1 MQMLLNNFSDFNY
14 KALNNKVVIFGA
26 GTIGRLTDLALRKNG
41 IESQLFVDS
50 DPRKQGK
57 EVQNKKIISPDDL
70 KRYDT
75 ENTHVFIACNYFS
88 SIVPFLKKNKFKNF
102 YKVTDVLKKIDV
114 YKLYN
119 EIDMD
124 MLFSKLLPLKLERNL
139 AFYNEM
145 CNKEDY
151 VTNNKLVLKSIDV
164 QITEKCSLK
173 CKDCS
178 NLMQYYKKPV
188 DSDYDL
194 LVSSMDKIMSSVDF
208 IDELRVLG
216 GDPFMNKELNKIINK
231 LVTYKNVG
239 RIVVYTNARF
249 IPKNQ
254 NLDYLKQPRV
264 ILDVTNYGE
273 ASAAA
278 DKFVEF
284 AKKEGIAYSVNNCNT
299 WQDCGR
305 IIPNNKKTEKELE
318 HQFNNCC
325 NSDLV
330 SLLHGKLYRCPFSA
344 NGVNLKA
351 FEANKDDE
359 INLTDNSIGKK
370 ELRDKIMHLS
380 FGKKYLTACRF
391 CNGRDY
397 ATTNIPSAI
406 QTKSRLDYKFQN

>member
-1 MQMLLNNFSDFNY
+1 MKNFSNFISQYDSNSSNLKIF
-14 KALNNKVVIFGA
+14 IFGA
-26 GTIGRLTDLALRKNG
+26 GTIGRLSDLALKNEG
-41 IESQLFVDS
+41 IDANCFIDS
-50 DPRKQGK
+50 DIRKQGNK
-57 EVQNKKIISPDDL
+57 IQNKEIISPDEL
-70 KRYDT
+70 KKFNT
-75 ENTHVFIACNYFS
+75 QNTHIFIACNYFS
-88 SIVPFLKKNKFKNF
+88 SIVPFLKKNDFKH
-102 YKVTDVLKKIDV
+102 YYIVSDLLKKFDTC
-114 YKLYN
+114 KLYN
-119 EIDMD
+119 EIDMGL
-124 MLFSKLLPLKLERNL
+124 LFAKLLPLKLERNL

-151 VTNNKLVLKSIDV
+151 VTSDKLVLKSLDV

-178 NLMQYYKKPV
+178 NLMQYYKKPI
-188 DSDYDL
+188 DTDFDI
-194 LVSSMDKIMSSVDF
+194 LVNAMDKIMSSVDF

-216 GDPFMNKELNKIINK
+216 GDPFMYKELGKIINK
-231 LVTYKNVG
+231 LSTYKNVG
-239 RIVVYTNARF
+239 RIVVYTNAKF

-254 NLDYLKQPRV
+254 NLDYLRLPRV
-264 ILDVTNYGE
+264 ILDITNYGE
-273 ASAAA
+273 ASSAA
-278 DKFVEF
+278 DKFVDF
-284 AKKEGIAYSVNNCNT
+284 AKKEGISYSMNHCNT

-305 IIPNNKKTEKELE
+305 IIPKSNKTEKELK

-359 INLTDNSIGKK
+359 INLNDNISKK
-370 ELRDKIMHLS
+370 ELRDRIIYLA

-397 ATTNIPSAI
+397 STANIPSAI
-406 QTKSRLDYKFQN
+406 QAKVKLDYKFQS

>member
-1 MQMLLNNFSDFNY
+1 MQMSLKNFSDFDH
-14 KALNNKVVIFGA
+14 KSLNNKVVIFGA
-26 GTIGRLTDLALRKNG
+26 GTIGRLTDLALKKCG
-41 IESQLFVDS
+41 IESQQFVDS

-57 EVQNKKIISPDDL
+57 KVQNKKIISPDDL
-70 KRYDT
+70 KKYDT
-75 ENTHVFIACNYFS
+75 ETTHVFVACNYFS
-88 SIVPFLKKNKFKNF
+88 SVVPFLKKNKFKNF
-102 YKVTDVLKKIDV
+102 YKVTDVLKKIDP

-139 AFYNEM
+139 DFYNEM
-145 CNKEDY
+145 ANKEDY
-151 VTNNKLVLKSIDV
+151 ITNDKLVLKSIDV

-216 GDPFMNKELNKIINK
+216 GDPFMNKELNKIINT

-249 IPKNQ
+249 MPKNQ

-273 ASAAA
+273 ASAAT
-278 DKFVEF
+278 DKFVEY

-305 IIPNNKKTEKELE
+305 IVPKSKKTEKELE

-344 NGVNLKA
+344 NGVNLRA

-406 QTKSRLDYKFQN
+406 QTKSKLDYKFQN

>member
-1 MQMLLNNFSDFNY
+1 MKNFSNFISQY
-14 KALNNKVVIFGA
+14 ESNNSNLKIFIFGA
-26 GTIGRLTDLALRKNG
+26 GTIGRLSDLALKNEG
-41 IESQLFVDS
+41 IGADCFIDS
-50 DPRKQGK
+50 DIRKQGNK
-57 EVQNKKIISPDDL
+57 IQNKAIISPDEL
-70 KRYDT
+70 KKFNT
-75 ENTHVFIACNYFS
+75 QNTHIFIACNYFS
-88 SIVPFLKKNKFKNF
+88 SIVPFLKKNGFKH
-102 YKVTDVLKKIDV
+102 YYIVSDLLKKFDT

-124 MLFSKLLPLKLERNL
+124 LLFAKLLPLKLERNL

-151 VTNNKLVLKSIDV
+151 VTNDKLVLKSLDV

-178 NLMQYYKKPV
+178 NLMQYYKKPI
-188 DSDYDL
+188 DTDFNI
-194 LVSSMDKIMSSVDF
+194 LVNAMDKIMSSVDF

-216 GDPFMNKELNKIINK
+216 GDPFMYKELGKIINK
-231 LVTYKNVG
+231 LSTYENVG
-239 RIVVYTNARF
+239 RIVVYTNAKF

-254 NLDYLKQPRV
+254 NLDYLRLPRV
-264 ILDVTNYGE
+264 ILDITNYGE
-273 ASAAA
+273 ASSAA
-278 DKFVEF
+278 DKFVDF
-284 AKKEGIAYSVNNCNT
+284 AKKEGISYSMNHCNT

-305 IIPNNKKTEKELE
+305 IVPKSNKTEKELE

-325 NSDLV
+325 NSDLI

-359 INLTDNSIGKK
+359 IDLNDNISKK
-370 ELRDKIMHLS
+370 ELRDRIMHLA

-397 ATTNIPSAI
+397 STANIPSAI
-406 QTKSRLDYKFQN
+406 QAKAKLDYKFQS

>member
-1 MQMLLNNFSDFNY
+1 MKNFSNFISQY
-14 KALNNKVVIFGA
+14 ESNNSNLKIFIFGA
-26 GTIGRLTDLALRKNG
+26 GTIGRLSDLALKNEG
-41 IESQLFVDS
+41 IGADCFIDS
-50 DPRKQGK
+50 DIRKQGNK
-57 EVQNKKIISPDDL
+57 IQNKVIISPDEL
-70 KRYDT
+70 KKFNT
-75 ENTHVFIACNYFS
+75 QNTHIFIACNYFS
-88 SIVPFLKKNKFKNF
+88 SIVPFLKKNGFKH
-102 YKVTDVLKKIDV
+102 YYIVSDLLKKFDT

-124 MLFSKLLPLKLERNL
+124 LLFAKLLPLKLERNL

-151 VTNNKLVLKSIDV
+151 VTIDKLVLKSLDV

-178 NLMQYYKKPV
+178 NLMQYYKKPI
-188 DSDYDL
+188 DTDFNIL
-194 LVSSMDKIMSSVDF
+194 ENAMDKIMSSVDF

-216 GDPFMNKELNKIINK
+216 GDPFMYKELGKIINK
-231 LVTYKNVG
+231 LSTYENVG
-239 RIVVYTNARF
+239 RIVVYTNAKF

-254 NLDYLKQPRV
+254 NLDYLRLPRV
-264 ILDVTNYGE
+264 ILDITNYGE
-273 ASAAA
+273 ASSAA
-278 DKFVEF
+278 DKFVDF
-284 AKKEGIAYSVNNCNT
+284 AKKEGISYSMNHCNT

-305 IIPNNKKTEKELE
+305 IVPKSNKTEKELE

-325 NSDLV
+325 NSDLI

-359 INLTDNSIGKK
+359 IDLNDNISKK
-370 ELRDKIMHLS
+370 ELRDRIMHLA

-397 ATTNIPSAI
+397 STANIPSAI
-406 QTKSRLDYKFQN
+406 QAKAKLDYKFQS